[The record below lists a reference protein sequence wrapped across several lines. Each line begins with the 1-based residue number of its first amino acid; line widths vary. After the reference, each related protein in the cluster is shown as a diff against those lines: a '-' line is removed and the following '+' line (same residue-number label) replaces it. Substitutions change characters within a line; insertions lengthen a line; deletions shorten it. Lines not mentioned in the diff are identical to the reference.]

1 MKRIYHSKHNSTL
14 PTVGSSSTGYPRWCL
29 STLSHRFSSLI
40 INLPL
45 TQLFR
50 CATLLQKV
58 SSWLNYF
65 AECLHKALLLMLL
78 LLTNTSLT
86 ALSSCFC
93 SSREIS
99 LSRME
104 QLINQLLDPQLF
116 CPPFSNFRRIV
127 SRLFTK
133 PSNSSTNNW
142 RQNTPTDRH
151 YNSLS
156 FNCKMILPYCATCS
170 SPTGLSPLKT
180 PLTVLYSTLT
190 LLQLHNCFLALRNLL
205 FVVLPR
211 WALRDHPERKQK
223 ILQTSISSPHP
234 TRRKSSNYGAKLH
247 IKNLQT
253 RKSICKWNS
262 NLYTYHCG
270 HSLSIVFLIW

>member
-1 MKRIYHSKHNSTL
+1 MPLNSLTPVFLPHYQSFSNPPISLCNSTSKRL
-14 PTVGSSSTGYPRWCL
+14 L
-29 STLSHRFSSLI
+29 LA
-40 INLPL
+40 
-45 TQLFR
+45 QLF
-50 CATLLQKV
+50 CGMPPQ
-58 SSWLNYF
+58 SSPHVPSINQHITDGTFY
-65 AECLHKALLLMLL
+65 CL
-78 LLTNTSLT
+78 
-86 ALSSCFC
+86 C
-93 SSREIS
+93 SSRQIS

-116 CPPFSNFRRIV
+116 CRPFSNFRRIV

-142 RQNTPTDRH
+142 RHNISTDRH

-156 FNCKMILPYCATCS
+156 FNCKMTLPYCATCS

-180 PLTVLYSTLT
+180 PLPVLYLTLT

-211 WALRDHPERKQK
+211 WSLRDHPERKQK
-223 ILQTSISSPHP
+223 ILQTPISSPHP

-253 RKSICKWNS
+253 RKTICKWNS
-262 NLYTYHCG
+262 NLYIYHCG